1 LVLSQLII
9 KYKIMSNKQND
20 IYNETREEYDE
31 EIEQQGHCEEKTPFE
46 VVMEADDFIF
56 DRIKNL

>member
-1 LVLSQLII
+1 
-9 KYKIMSNKQND
+9 MSNKQND